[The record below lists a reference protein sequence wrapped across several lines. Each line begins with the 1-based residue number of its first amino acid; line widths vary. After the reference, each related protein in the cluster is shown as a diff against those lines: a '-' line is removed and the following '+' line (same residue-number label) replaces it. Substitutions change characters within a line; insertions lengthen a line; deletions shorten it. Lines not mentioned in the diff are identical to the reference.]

1 MPAPGVTPPK
11 FNTDGNEPET
21 RPAQPVYDKPSW
33 LDGKR
38 TYIGLVIATAGLL
51 GERFRVDV
59 PTHEINGALDL
70 LAANWDVFAQFAGL
84 LVAAWGRVKASKR
97 FKAKLEVK

>member
-1 MPAPGVTPPK
+1 VK
-11 FNTDGNEPET
+11 LET
-21 RPAQPVYDKPSW
+21 QRAQPVYDRPSW

-38 TYIGLVIATAGLL
+38 TYIGLIIATAGLL

-84 LVAAWGRVKASKR
+84 IMAAWGRVKVSKR
-97 FKAKLEVK
+97 FKAKLAAK